1 MTKSVQVEGGW
12 DRERPTDLPVVSGSA
27 KFALQLGLG
36 SRAEQFDGGIRNALE
51 RKDRAAEQGDKEEDS
66 AL

>member
-1 MTKSVQVEGGW
+1 MTESIKIESSW
-12 DRERPTDLPVVSGSA
+12 DRERPTDPPVVSGPA
-27 KFALQLGLG
+27 EFALQLGLG